1 MGKSSA
7 SGKPPTI
14 IPVLFLKLCELE
26 SVAARSY
33 DQEYRYAQRHS
44 YNIENDRV
52 ERLLG
57 TLFELLDSIATDY
70 TAIFEC
76 LSPERPTD
84 HRGSGR
90 CAQGSTEARQPPRD

>member
-1 MGKSSA
+1 MDDN
-7 SGKPPTI
+7 TI
-14 IPVLFLKLCELE
+14 LPFAYGEVVCIGE
-26 SVAARSY
+26 
-33 DQEYRYAQRHS
+33 
-44 YNIENDRV
+44 DRV
-52 ERLLG
+52 ERLLD